1 MSSLIRLNS
10 AGFLPRSPKRAT
22 VAKACTQ
29 FSVRTANDD
38 RVVFSGSA
46 ETVYN
51 DDTAE
56 QLWVVDFSP
65 LTETGTFYI
74 EVPEAGRSVDFRIA
88 VDLYTEP
95 FRTVMLG
102 MYLWRCGCSVSA
114 VHNGVEYSHGEC
126 HTDDGCTD
134 FFNGEDAKKEGTGGW
149 HDAGDYNKYVVN
161 SGVTVGLML
170 KAWEHFG
177 TAISG
182 VDLQSVPKG
191 DIPQYLLEIKWNLDW
206 VFKMQFP
213 DGRVSHKM
221 SARKFCGGIMPEE
234 EKEKRYFVPWSTS
247 ATASFVAMMA
257 QAARIYEPFDTA
269 YSQNCIRAAQ
279 LSYDLLGGEQKN
291 VYADQSGFQT
301 GSYKTEDC
309 DIRLWAA
316 AEMWET
322 TGEKEYLDD
331 FQRRASGSSVKE
343 QLTWYDVTNLGM
355 LTYLLSARDGKDNCL
370 VSNVRKSLVEIADKL
385 VENSRSHGYGR
396 TLGDFY
402 NWGSTGTVAG
412 TVHTLYAAFRITGD
426 EKYMHAGEEAL
437 GYLLGRNS
445 YGRSF
450 VTGVGYNPPQNP
462 HCRRSISDRKA
473 WPGYLV
479 GGPCEN
485 AGDWKD
491 DSSDFRTNEIAINW
505 NGAMVYAL
513 SAFLWEMVGKAE
525 S

>member
-10 AGFLPRSPKRAT
+10 AGFFSRSLKKAT
-22 VAKACTQ
+22 VAKACTR
-29 FSVRTANDD
+29 FIIRSVAGD
-38 RVVFSGSA
+38 RVVFSGSV

-51 DDTAE
+51 EDTAE
-56 QLWVVDFSP
+56 QLWIADFTP
-65 LTETGTFYI
+65 LTETGSFYI
-74 EVPEAGRSVDFRIA
+74 DVPEIGQSAAFRIA
-88 VDLYTEP
+88 EDIYTEP

-114 VHNGVEYSHGEC
+114 VHNGVKYSHEEC
-126 HTDDGCTD
+126 HTDDGCTVFYNSEEAQKD
-134 FFNGEDAKKEGTGGW
+134 GTGGW

-161 SGVTVGLML
+161 SGITVGLML

-177 TAISG
+177 SAINRVELQG
-182 VDLQSVPKG
+182 VEKSVV
-191 DIPQYLLEIKWNLDW
+191 PQYLMEIKWNIDW
-206 VFKMQFP
+206 VLKMQFP

-221 SARKFCGGIMPEE
+221 SARKFCGGIMPED
-234 EKEKRYFVPWSTS
+234 EKDKRYFVPWSTS
-247 ATASFVAMMA
+247 ATAGFVAMMA
-257 QAARIYEPFDTA
+257 QAARIYEPFDSA
-269 YSQNCIRAAQ
+269 YSQKCLEAAE
-279 LSYDLLGGEQKN
+279 LSYGLLSREQKN
-291 VYADQSGFQT
+291 VHADQSGFQT
-301 GSYKTEDC
+301 GMYKTEDQ

-331 FQRRASGSSVKE
+331 FERRASQSSVKE

-355 LTYLLSARDGKDNCL
+355 LTYLLSDRNGKDTES
-370 VSNVRKSLVEIADKL
+370 VSGVRKSLVEVADKL
-385 VENSRSHGYGR
+385 VENSRKHGYGR

-412 TVHTLYAAFRITGD
+412 TVHTLYAAFRNTGD
-426 EKYMHAGEEAL
+426 GTYMQAGEEAL

-445 YGRSF
+445 YNRSF
-450 VTGVGYNPPQNP
+450 VTGVGHNPPRNP
-462 HCRRSISDRKA
+462 HCRRSIADGKA

-491 DSSDFRTNEIAINW
+491 DSGDFKTNEIAINW
-505 NGAMVYAL
+505 NGAMAYAL
-513 SAFLWEMVGKAE
+513 AAFLQEMYGKAE
-525 S
+525 